1 MEGDPKRALQLSDN
15 ITSLVNLEQK
25 NMFHLGVLTVEQN

>member
-1 MEGDPKRALQLSDN
+1 MEGDPKRALQLSDS

-25 NMFHLGVLTVEQN
+25 NMFHLGVLTVGQN